1 MEVVLAESAGFCFGV
16 KRAVDTDYE
25 EIEKGGIIYTFG
37 PIIHN
42 KEVVNDFLKKG
53 VKERTDTGNLIVSDY
68 IKINDY
74 RIQEQTL
81 QDEVTSTI
89 YGADVNKML
98 RVASPLHRLERY
110 LLPKVPSI

>member
-1 MEVVLAESAGFCFGV
+1 MLIKNLDKA
-16 KRAVDTDYE
+16 T
-25 EIEKGGIIYTFG
+25 
-37 PIIHN
+37 
-42 KEVVNDFLKKG
+42 LKKG

-110 LLPKVPSI
+110 LLPKVDNIDDNVSDYYLFYKDVQYKIVAVRDYYIDLKRI